1 MSERVLQRLT
11 ASGVSHRLA
20 GMKYLSPSG
29 LARFYFQECDRFL
42 RYSAT
47 AKADLAAEGVPA
59 TPHETNPV
67 SRAILERGYEWEER
81 VVGEILGP
89 RAVLAEAD
97 AESLRGRQMTVEETR
112 RVLDALEPGQFAY
125 QATLRAPAG
134 FYTRY
139 GLDPARV
146 RLRSCRP
153 DLIHCVEGENG
164 LELRVI
170 DVKASPGVKLSH
182 RIQATVYTLIL
193 EQLLADWEFGRVVSA
208 KAGIW
213 IPDTDSPEVFE
224 LRSLRPPIEL
234 FLENDLQALLDAPA
248 EEAQWHLYYR
258 CEWCDYFEHCAQ
270 EMRAT
275 DSTSRVP
282 YLSSHA
288 KRFLAEQEP
297 PILSTADLGERLADA
312 AWWPTLDDCAS
323 LRGRGERLEAHVRS
337 LNAGTISTLG
347 GASLAMP
354 KAEHIRLVL
363 TLQSDPVSGQL
374 YAFGVHAQGLKDVLG
389 EDQRRQTI
397 VRVAERGD
405 PTSVAAL
412 ERGLVDDLWGILSAV
427 DGFNQ
432 GQEWKRQKTLQAF
445 VFDTYERARLIEVL
459 LRQVLDPEVAQRAMA
474 LLFYFQ
480 SPDLLQVD
488 DHPEGSVFF
497 PVVDLTSV
505 VRSLLALPI
514 EVTYRFAEVAG
525 LLQPAEYGFEYH
537 ESDYWS
543 FAFSNQLRSDAIYA
557 IWTKDRVDLLENLR
571 GELRRRLWTTNAI
584 VNGVRERL
592 AVDGGLFAWPP
603 KFALPAS
610 FGLAHET
617 LSRLAFLATYESVL
631 AYLDTRESR
640 MVPRE
645 EQLRHG
651 TSIALLH
658 QGGGRFAIDTD
669 LGEPELD
676 DGDRG
681 FPRWLL
687 AEDTPTGRQALLAY
701 DDYVFRT
708 AHWAPKRL
716 PLALAEITGLLGSDP
731 VCALD
736 LALTTGEHTPGLVDG
751 GRYLLTPRST
761 DWNTGRVIKELREI
775 DDEEAPDFL
784 ALVEEPERFAVA
796 VDAAEVRETAVA
808 LAAGHGMTP
817 SQLGAFEGLL
827 DRRMRL
833 VWGPPGT
840 GKTHFLALAILSLLE
855 AERRAGRRLHVIV
868 AAFTHAAIDNL
879 LRKLLELQAER
890 GVVGE
895 DLAIGKVGGE
905 GGGQI
910 AAVDRKGG
918 TIWLADQAR
927 AVLGSTVWG
936 LHTGVDPESVD
947 IVVIDEGSQVKV
959 PESAVAVR
967 RLAPSGRLLIA
978 GDDRQLPP
986 IVLGAYPDDEER
998 PPLHRSIF
1006 ELLRAADTD
1015 AGYTSILLDNFRM
1028 CATLCRYPAAQVYVP
1043 EYSPFDEE
1051 VANRRLALADA
1062 DREDE
1067 LADLVLDPAFPLV
1080 VAVLEGVRATAE
1092 NVVEAGLVARCALA
1106 LRERLLRADG
1116 RRYAANRAG
1125 DKAFWRD
1132 GLFIVSP
1139 HHAQIRAV
1147 RRELGRRTWHS
1158 APFVDTVDKMQGQEC
1173 DAVIT
1178 SYGVSDPEY
1187 AASEQEFI
1195 YSLNRLNV
1203 AITRARSKSI
1213 VFLPQPLL
1221 EPPIA
1226 ALEHDAV
1233 ADGVTFMQ
1241 GLVLHAEREGE
1252 TRRIDLGEGLALR
1265 LIRT

>member
-1 MSERVLQRLT
+1 
-11 ASGVSHRLA
+11 
-20 GMKYLSPSG
+20 MKYVSPSG
-29 LARFYFQECDRFL
+29 FARFYFQECERFL

-59 TPHETNPV
+59 SPYETNPV

-89 RAVLAEAD
+89 RAVLAEAQ
-97 AESLRGRQMTVEETR
+97 AESLRDRQMTLEETR
-112 RVLDALEPGQFAY
+112 RVLGALEPGRFAY
-125 QATLRAPAG
+125 QPTLRAPAG

-146 RLRSCRP
+146 QVTSCRP
-153 DLIHCVEGENG
+153 DLIECVEGEDG

-193 EQLLADWEFGRVVSA
+193 EHLLKDWADGRAASA
-208 KAGIW
+208 QAGIW
-213 IPDTDSPEVFE
+213 IPDTDAPEVFE

-234 FLENDLQALLDAPA
+234 FLETDLQPLLDAPA
-248 EEAQWHLYYR
+248 EQAPWHVYYR

-270 EMRAT
+270 EMRDT
-275 DSTSRVP
+275 DSISRVP

-288 KRFLAEQEP
+288 KRFLSDQDP
-297 PILSTADLGERLADA
+297 PIPTTAALSERLADPG
-312 AWWPTLDDCAS
+312 WWPTLDDCAS
-323 LRGRGERLEAHVRS
+323 LRGRGERLAAHVRS
-337 LNAGTISTLG
+337 LNDGTVSTLG

-354 KAEHIRLVL
+354 RAEHVRLVL

-374 YAFGVHAQGLKDVLG
+374 YAFGVYAQGLRDVLG
-389 EDQRRQTI
+389 EDNRRQTI
-397 VRVAERGD
+397 VRVAEHGD
-405 PTSVAAL
+405 PRSVAAL
-412 ERGLVDDLWGILSAV
+412 ERALVDDLWGILSSV
-427 DGFNQ
+427 DRFNQ
-432 GQEWKRQKTLQAF
+432 GREWKGQKTLQAF
-445 VFDTYERARLIEVL
+445 VFDSYERARLIEVL
-459 LRQVLDPEVAQRAMA
+459 LRQVLEAEAAERALA
-474 LLFYFQ
+474 LLFHFQ

-488 DHPEGSVFF
+488 DHPEGTVFF

-505 VRSLLALPI
+505 IRSLLALPV
-514 EVTYRFAEVAG
+514 EVTYRFADVAR

-557 IWTKDRVDLLENLR
+557 IWTKDRSDLLENLQ

-584 VNGVRERL
+584 VNGIRERL
-592 AVDGGLFAWPP
+592 AADGALFAWPP
-603 KFALPAS
+603 KFALPPS

-631 AYLDTRESR
+631 AYLDTRQAR
-640 MVPRE
+640 MAPRE
-645 EQLRHG
+645 EQLRAG
-651 TSIALLH
+651 TSIALVH
-658 QGGGRFAIDTD
+658 EGSGRFAIDHD

-676 DGDRG
+676 DADRG

-687 AEDTPTGRQALLAY
+687 AEDTPAGREALLAY

-716 PLALAEITGLLGSDP
+716 PLALAEITGLIGAYP
-731 VCALD
+731 VRGLD
-736 LALTTGEHTPGLVDG
+736 LSLAVGEQTPELRNR

-761 DWNTGRVIKELREI
+761 DWNTGRVIKELRAI
-775 DDEEAPDFL
+775 DDEEDPEFL
-784 ALVEEPERFAVA
+784 TLVEEPDRFAVA
-796 VDAAEVRETAVA
+796 VDAAEIRETAVG
-808 LAAGHGMTP
+808 LASGQGMTP
-817 SQLGAFEGLL
+817 SQLGAFEGFVN
-827 DRRMRL
+827 RRLRL

-840 GKTHFLALAILSLLE
+840 GKTHFLALAILCLLE
-855 AERRAGRRLHVIV
+855 AERRAGRRLHVV
-868 AAFTHAAIDNL
+868 VTAFTHAAIDNL
-879 LRKLLELQAER
+879 LRKLTELQTER
-890 GVVGE
+890 GVLGE
-895 DLAIGKVGGE
+895 ELAVGKVGSE
-905 GGGQI
+905 GGGQV
-910 AAVDRKGG
+910 AAVDRKSG
-918 TIWLADQAR
+918 TTWLLAHAR

-936 LHTGVDPESVD
+936 LHTGVKPGSVD
-947 IVVIDEGSQVKV
+947 VVVVDEGSQVKV
-959 PESAVAVR
+959 PESAIAVR
-967 RLAPSGRLLIA
+967 RLAPGGRLAIA

-986 IVLGAYPDDEER
+986 IVHGTYPDDEGR

-1015 AGYTSILLDNFRM
+1015 AGYTSILLENFRM
-1028 CATLCRYPAAQVYVP
+1028 CASLCRYPAAQVYVP
-1043 EYSPFDEE
+1043 AYAPFDETI
-1051 VANRRLALADA
+1051 AARALALGDGAE
-1062 DREDE
+1062 RDE
-1067 LADLVLDPAFPLV
+1067 LADLMLDPAFPLV
-1080 VAVLEGVRATAE
+1080 VAVLQGVRATAE
-1092 NVVEAGLVARCALA
+1092 NVVEAELVARCALT
-1106 LRERLLRADG
+1106 LRARLLTADG

-1132 GLFIVSP
+1132 GLFVVSP

-1147 RRELGRRTWHS
+1147 RRALAAREWHA

-1203 AITRARSKSI
+1203 AITRARCKSI
-1213 VFLPQPLL
+1213 VCLPQPLL

-1226 ALEHDAV
+1226 ALEDDRV

-1241 GLVLHAEREGE
+1241 GLVLHAERVGE
-1252 TRRIDLGEGLALR
+1252 TRRIDLGDGRELR
-1265 LIRT
+1265 LIRAA